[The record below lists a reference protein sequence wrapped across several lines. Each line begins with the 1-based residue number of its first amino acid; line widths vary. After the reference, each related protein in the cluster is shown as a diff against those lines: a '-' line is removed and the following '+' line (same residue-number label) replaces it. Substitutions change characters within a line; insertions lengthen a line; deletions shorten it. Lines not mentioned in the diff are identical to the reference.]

1 MDKNITIEYQEY
13 ENLMKT
19 VDELRRTIDNKNSM
33 IQNLRSELSFIKEQ
47 GDGILIIEK
56 SENADTIEFKST
68 EKDVVVK
75 LVEVY
80 SELVNEHRD
89 ILLEKESLKNKVEE
103 LESNIAQYTNELVK
117 LNKNFEKLKNRKF
130 LKRLLNKD

>member
-13 ENLMKT
+13 EKLMKT
-19 VDELRRTIDNKNSM
+19 VDELRRSIDGKNSI
-33 IQNLRSELSFIKEQ
+33 IQNLRSELSFIKEK

-56 SENADTIEFKST
+56 KENADSIEFKST

-89 ILLEKESLKNKVEE
+89 VLLEKESLKNKVEE
-103 LESNIAQYTNELVK
+103 LESNIAQYTNEIIK
-117 LNKNFEKLKNRKF
+117 LNEKFEKIKNRKL